1 MLSPE
6 KREVQP
12 LDLYLNISQD
22 ITISVKGRNE
32 VHLSGYFEPN
42 NSIEDQMY
50 GGGPIDMDDDEEGE
64 EESDDESAADKIKQL
79 TQLVK
84 AGKKGDIVGF
94 EKGGD
99 LEKSLKAANK
109 NT

>member
-1 MLSPE
+1 VLSPE

-42 NSIEDQMY
+42 NSLEDQMY
-50 GGGPIDMDDDEEGE
+50 GGSPIDMDDEEGE
-64 EESDDESAADKIKQL
+64 EESDEETAAEKIKMLQ
-79 TQLVK
+79 QMVR
-84 AGKKGDIVGF
+84 
-94 EKGGD
+94 
-99 LEKSLKAANK
+99 
-109 NT
+109 